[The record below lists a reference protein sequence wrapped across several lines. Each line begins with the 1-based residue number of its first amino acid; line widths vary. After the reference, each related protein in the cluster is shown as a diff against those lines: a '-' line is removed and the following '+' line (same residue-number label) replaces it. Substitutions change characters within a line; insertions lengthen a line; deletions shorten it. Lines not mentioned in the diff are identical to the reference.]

1 MNPAAHAVPVTAESI
16 PNLVA
21 AIGRALV
28 DYPEEVSVAVTLE
41 DGHSVLVLPVDPRD
55 VGKLVGKQGRT
66 ARSLRTIL
74 SAAGM
79 KLKHR
84 FSLDIAEADHPR
96 KPPSLSTKLV
106 ATNSNYGARRSDEPS
121 SQAKRNRTSE
131 SLSSGCAQNSDF
143 RED

>member
-1 MNPAAHAVPVTAESI
+1 MNQVVQETPETAESV

-21 AIGRALV
+21 AISRALV
-28 DYPEEVSVAVTLE
+28 DYPDRVSVLVTPE
-41 DGHSVLVLPVDPRD
+41 QGHSVLLLQVDPRD

-84 FSLDIAEADHPR
+84 FSLDIVETENVQ
-96 KPPSLSTKLV
+96 KMPSSSIKLV
-106 ATNSNYGARRSDEPS
+106 PSFSDSRR
-121 SQAKRNRTSE
+121 QAKR
-131 SLSSGCAQNSDF
+131 
-143 RED
+143 